1 MKKSEI
7 LEIEINSTIEKISL
21 LPENDKIDV
30 YNLLLN
36 VYKKVKDIPKEEF
49 INDFYYQ
56 SYQTC
61 ILLSKPRIEEQL
73 NSLKTNN
80 DDDTNTSKN
89 FFQIKAS
96 ISMLSAKKFTK

>member
-7 LEIEINSTIEKISL
+7 LENEINSTIEKISL
-21 LPENDKIDV
+21 LTETDKIEV
-30 YNLLLN
+30 YNLFLN

-56 SYQTC
+56 SYLKC
-61 ILLSKPRIEEQL
+61 ILISKPIMEEEL

-80 DDDTNTSKN
+80 DDDTNTSDN

-96 ISMLSAKKFTK
+96 ILMLSAKKFTK